1 MAEYT
6 RGKATI
12 SRTAMP
18 ISHGRNLMSLFLS
31 AIAFRGA
38 SGRSLYRQD
47 AKTQR
52 SSLGAHASSVP
63 RVSDTV
69 HAGSV
74 RSQGRPLRSE
84 ADDQARRE
92 SLLAKGAQGIDP
104 IRHRAV
110 GPGPQ

>member
-63 RVSDTV
+63 MVSDTV

-74 RSQGRPLRSE
+74 RSQGRPLRPKPANQSGRG
-84 ADDQARRE
+84 RRMPKRPQVIE
-92 SLLAKGAQGIDP
+92 P
-104 IRHRAV
+104 IRHTK
-110 GPGPQ
+110 GDPGG